1 MANRTSTRGDAGRRR
16 VSQVHAKKS
25 GSARSKGSK
34 GVAGRGRKPSS
45 GGNASARPRVASKRS
60 PASKG
65 SVAAPKKAAASRKAA
80 PSRKSAPSKASSA
93 SKTRVGGRPPSSP
106 TADPQPEPPLLSR
119 LFERIRYRAGP
130 QTPDLIGLVLVG
142 AGLLVALAFF
152 ESSGPLGLWALDGVR
167 SLVGLGAYIVPAL
180 LLVLGGALLLG
191 RHEYQRLVFGAFLG
205 FMGSLSLFHL
215 ISGNTPLAG
224 DIERVRQTGGA
235 IGALTAFPLDRLIG
249 FWGTFLLLSAVTA
262 AGVMAAMGA
271 SVRDVMGAAWDAMF
285 YAARQAKAGFSV
297 SSVSAPAPR
306 RERRPVRLPEAV
318 RTPPPLPE
326 TPPEEAE
333 AEAPPEKASSKKT
346 SSKKTSSKKTS
357 SKKTPPKGKKK
368 ARPAESKPAEKR
380 ADAPPPAPA
389 DGADGYVLPPLEL
402 LKTGKGGGES
412 RRSLEDT
419 ARRLESALH
428 HHDVDA
434 ELTNVVPG
442 PTITRYEIELAPG
455 VKVSR
460 VTRLAGDIAY
470 ALATPDIRLL
480 APIPGRSAIGVEVP
494 NRDRRLVTL
503 GDVLSS
509 DEAARTRAPLA
520 VGLGEDISGSPEI
533 LDLEQLP
540 HVLIAG
546 ATGAGKSS
554 CINSIVTSLL
564 MRCRPDDV
572 RLIMVDPKRVELGQ
586 YNGVPHLLTR
596 VITNPKKAVEALQW
610 AVAEMDRRYELL
622 AEGGVRDIAGYR
634 GKYDSGQLAGE
645 SFDRFPYLVV
655 LIDELNDLMMVAG
668 RDVENAVV
676 RLAQMA
682 RAVGIHLVIATQRP
696 SVNVITGVIKA
707 NIPSRLAFSVASQ
720 TDSRVIIDTAGAE
733 KLIGMGDMLVVTAR
747 EPQARRVQGAWVS
760 EEEVSEVVEWA
771 KAQKQAE
778 YREIAEEAAVKR
790 ASTAEEEDDED
801 ADLIRRAAE
810 LVVRSQLGSTS
821 MLQRKLRVGFARAG
835 RIMDVLEQRGVV
847 GPSAGSKARE
857 VLITVE
863 ELEGGSEGSAAAVP
877 GTG

>member
-1 MANRTSTRGDAGRRR
+1 M
-16 VSQVHAKKS
+16 
-25 GSARSKGSK
+25 
-34 GVAGRGRKPSS
+34 
-45 GGNASARPRVASKRS
+45 
-60 PASKG
+60 
-65 SVAAPKKAAASRKAA
+65 
-80 PSRKSAPSKASSA
+80 
-93 SKTRVGGRPPSSP
+93 
-106 TADPQPEPPLLSR
+106 
-119 LFERIRYRAGP
+119 FERIRYRAGP

-167 SLVGLGAYIVPAL
+167 SLVGLGAYVVPAL

-191 RHEYQRLVFGAFLG
+191 RHNEYQRLVLGAFLG
-205 FMGSLSLFHL
+205 FMGALSLFHL

-271 SVRDVMGAAWDAMF
+271 SVRDVMGAAWEAMC

-297 SSVSAPAPR
+297 GGAPAPAPR
-306 RERRPVRLPEAV
+306 RERRPARPPEV
-318 RTPPPLPE
+318 PRTPPPLPE
-326 TPPEEAE
+326 TPAEEAE
-333 AEAPPEKASSKKT
+333 AKAQPEKTPEKTPSKKAPPKGKPKG
-346 SSKKTSSKKTS
+346 
-357 SKKTPPKGKKK
+357 KGKKK
-368 ARPAESKPAEKR
+368 ARPAASEPAEKR

-509 DEAARTRAPLA
+509 DEAARTRAPLS

-572 RLIMVDPKRVELGQ
+572 QLIMVDPKRVELGQ

-622 AEGGVRDIAGYR
+622 AESGVRDIAGYR

-778 YREIAEEAAVKR
+778 YREIAEESAVKR

-877 GTG
+877 GAG

>member
-34 GVAGRGRKPSS
+34 GGAGRGRKPSS
-45 GGNASARPRVASKRS
+45 VGGAFARGRAGSNRS

-65 SVAAPKKAAASRKAA
+65 SAAASKKSTAAKKSAA
-80 PSRKSAPSKASSA
+80 PRKSTAAEKSAAAKGPPA
-93 SKTRVGGRPPSSP
+93 SKTRAGGRPPSSP
-106 TADPQPEPPLLSR
+106 TAGPQPEPPLLSK

-167 SLVGLGAYIVPAL
+167 SLVGLGAYVVPAL

-191 RHEYQRLVFGAFLG
+191 RHNEYQRLMFGAFLG
-205 FMGSLSLFHL
+205 FMGALSLFHL

-224 DIERVRQTGGA
+224 DVERVRHTGGA

-249 FWGTFLLLSAVTA
+249 FWGAFLLLSAVTA

-271 SVRDVMGAAWDAMF
+271 SLRDVMGAAWDAMF
-285 YAARQAKAGFSV
+285 YAARQAKAGFSAGGGP
-297 SSVSAPAPR
+297 APAAR
-306 RERRPVRLPEAV
+306 RGRRPVRPPEAV
-318 RTPPPLPE
+318 RTPPPLLE
-326 TPPEEAE
+326 TPADEAE
-333 AEAPPEKASSKKT
+333 AKAPPKKT
-346 SSKKTSSKKTS
+346 PLKKKTPPKK
-357 SKKTPPKGKKK
+357 KAPPKGKKK
-368 ARPAESKPAEKR
+368 AEPAESGPAEKR

-389 DGADGYVLPPLEL
+389 DSADGYALPPLEL
-402 LKTGKGGGES
+402 LKTGTGGGES

-455 VKVSR
+455 VKVSQ

-520 VGLGEDISGSPEI
+520 VGLGEDISGRPEI

-564 MRCRPDDV
+564 MRSRPDDV
-572 RLIMVDPKRVELGQ
+572 QLIMVDPKRVELGQ

-622 AEGGVRDIAGYR
+622 AESGVRDIAGYR
-634 GKYDSGQLAGE
+634 GKYDSGQLSGE
-645 SFDRFPYLVV
+645 NFDRFPYLVV

-668 RDVENAVV
+668 RDVESAVV

-720 TDSRVIIDTAGAE
+720 TDSRVIIDSAGAE

-760 EEEVSEVVEWA
+760 EEEVSEVVDWT

-863 ELEGGSEGSAAAVP
+863 ELEGGSADAAP
-877 GTG
+877 GAG

>member
-34 GVAGRGRKPSS
+34 GGAGRGRKPSS
-45 GGNASARPRVASKRS
+45 VGGASARGRAASKRS

-65 SVAAPKKAAASRKAA
+65 SAAASKKSAAAKKSAA
-80 PSRKSAPSKASSA
+80 PRKSTAAEKSAAAKGPPASKARA
-93 SKTRVGGRPPSSP
+93 GGRAPSSP
-106 TADPQPEPPLLSR
+106 TAGPQPEPPLLSK

-167 SLVGLGAYIVPAL
+167 SLVGLGAYVVPAL

-191 RHEYQRLVFGAFLG
+191 RHNEYQRLMFGAFLG
-205 FMGSLSLFHL
+205 FMGALSLFHL

-224 DIERVRQTGGA
+224 DVERVRHTGGA

-249 FWGTFLLLSAVTA
+249 FWGAFLLLSAVTA

-271 SVRDVMGAAWDAMF
+271 SLRDVMGAAWDAMF
-285 YAARQAKAGFSV
+285 YAARQAKAGFSAGGGP
-297 SSVSAPAPR
+297 APAAR
-306 RERRPVRLPEAV
+306 RGRRPVRPPEAV
-318 RTPPPLPE
+318 RTPPPLLE
-326 TPPEEAE
+326 TPADEAE
-333 AEAPPEKASSKKT
+333 AKAPPKKT
-346 SSKKTSSKKTS
+346 PLKKKTPPKK
-357 SKKTPPKGKKK
+357 KAPPKGKKK
-368 ARPAESKPAEKR
+368 AEPAESGPAEKR

-389 DGADGYVLPPLEL
+389 DSADGYALPPLEL
-402 LKTGKGGGES
+402 LKTGTGGGES

-455 VKVSR
+455 VKVSQ

-509 DEAARTRAPLA
+509 AEAARTRAPLA
-520 VGLGEDISGSPEI
+520 VGLGEDISGRPEI

-564 MRCRPDDV
+564 MRSRPDDV
-572 RLIMVDPKRVELGQ
+572 QLIMVDPKRVELGQ

-622 AEGGVRDIAGYR
+622 AESGVRDIAGYR
-634 GKYDSGQLAGE
+634 GKYDSGQLSGE
-645 SFDRFPYLVV
+645 NFDRFPYLVV

-668 RDVENAVV
+668 RDVESAVV

-720 TDSRVIIDTAGAE
+720 TDSRVIIDSAGAE

-760 EEEVSEVVEWA
+760 EEEVSEVVGWA

-863 ELEGGSEGSAAAVP
+863 ELEGGSADDAP
-877 GTG
+877 GAG